1 MKRILI
7 LSIIFMGCKNDLNYD
22 SNYTKPNAEVIAYYS
37 GDDNLINEYNLSG
50 VSQLIYSFLHL
61 KGNNLAIDNEK
72 DSITLM
78 NLTRLKE
85 KYPELKVLISLGG
98 WGGCK
103 TCSDVFSTENG
114 RKDFANSTAE
124 IIKSY
129 NADGIDL
136 DWEYPAI
143 SGFPNHTF
151 KSQDKDNFTILIQ
164 ELRNVMNSDD
174 ILSFAAGGFPKYLEQ
189 SIDWQKVMPLV
200 DHVNIMSYDLY
211 STVKTGHHT
220 PLYSNDSESY
230 SADSSVKYL
239 LSIGVPSNQ
248 IVIGGGFYGRIWE
261 NVPDINNGLFQ
272 AGNFKTTIS
281 HRYINN
287 LEDGY
292 EFYWDET
299 ANATYGYN
307 KGSGNFISIDNAK
320 SVLKKTEYVLDNNL
334 KGIMFWELVN
344 DDPKNSLL
352 KIIVDTVLGK

>member
-1 MKRILI
+1 MATGKKEIRYIN
-7 LSIIFMGCKNDLNYD
+7 SAFK
-22 SNYTKPNAEVIAYYS
+22 VIAYVTEKS
-37 GDDNLINEYNLSG
+37 IKGLISTEQIKRVTHVN
-50 VSQLIYSFLHL
+50 YSFINPHDNASGELAL
-61 KGNNLAIDNEK
+61 FNEANLELLARKVKAENKAIF
-72 DSITLM
+72 
-78 NLTRLKE
+78 
-85 KYPELKVLISLGG
+85 ISLGG
-98 WGGCK
+98 WRGDDSGYDLVYEK
-103 TCSDVFSTENG
+103 
-114 RKDFANSTAE
+114 
-124 IIKSY
+124 I
-129 NADGIDL
+129 ADNPLAKQEFINNIMELVEKYHLDGVDL

-151 KSQDKDNFTILIQ
+151 KSQDKDNFTFLIQ
-164 ELRNVMNSDD
+164 ELRNVMNPND

-211 STVKTGHHT
+211 SSLKTGHHT
-220 PLYSNDSESY
+220 PLYSNNSESY

-248 IVIGGGFYGRIWE
+248 IVIGAGFYGRIWE
-261 NVPDINNGLFQ
+261 NVPNINNGLFQ
-272 AGNFKTTIS
+272 SGNFKTTIS
-281 HRYINN
+281 HRYIDN
-287 LEDGY
+287 LDDGY

-320 SVLKKTEYVLDNNL
+320 SVLKKTEYVLDNDL

-352 KIIVDTVLGK
+352 KIMVDTVLGK